1 MLSIKNLVVSLKN
14 EDKKILDGLSL
25 EVGNGEV
32 HAIMGPNGTGKST
45 LSKAIMGHFLFEIN
59 DGEILFNG
67 IKINDLS
74 VDERAKLG
82 IFFSY
87 AGSNCS
93 GRCYK

>member
-45 LSKAIMGHFLFEIN
+45 LSKAIMGHFLFKVN
-59 DGEILFNG
+59 DGEMVFNG
-67 IKINDLS
+67 VKINDMD
-74 VDERAKLG
+74 VDERANLV
-82 IFFSY
+82 FF
-87 AGSNCS
+87 
-93 GRCYK
+93 